1 MKKDRNSF
9 FQEYGFNSYNNNY
22 QQMPN
27 MSTPMNMPMNT
38 QMQANS
44 SFYAGPV
51 AGGTSEELDARI
63 SKLERQVSRL
73 ETRISNLEKGTTNTN
88 PSDYNYS
95 SNMYMLLTFLY
106 LKLTKRKFFYDLI
119 YFFSSKYMLWYLHP
133 NTKSNINKCSNNCIN
148 NN

>member
-27 MSTPMNMPMNT
+27 MSTLMNMPMNT

-51 AGGTSEELDARI
+51 AGGASEELDARI

-73 ETRISNLEKGTTNTN
+73 ETRISNLEKGTTTT

-95 SNMYMLLTFLY
+95 NNMYML
-106 LKLTKRKFFYDLI
+106 
-119 YFFSSKYMLWYLHP
+119 
-133 NTKSNINKCSNNCIN
+133 
-148 NN
+148 

>member
-51 AGGTSEELDARI
+51 AGGASEELDA
-63 SKLERQVSRL
+63 
-73 ETRISNLEKGTTNTN
+73 RISNLEKGTTTT

-95 SNMYMLLTFLY
+95 NNMYML
-106 LKLTKRKFFYDLI
+106 
-119 YFFSSKYMLWYLHP
+119 
-133 NTKSNINKCSNNCIN
+133 
-148 NN
+148 

>member
-27 MSTPMNMPMNT
+27 MSVPMNMPMNT

-51 AGGTSEELDARI
+51 AGTSEELDARI
-63 SKLERQVSRL
+63 SKLERQVSRI
-73 ETRISNLEKGTTNTN
+73 ETRISNLEKGTTTT

-95 SNMYMLLTFLY
+95 NNMYML
-106 LKLTKRKFFYDLI
+106 
-119 YFFSSKYMLWYLHP
+119 
-133 NTKSNINKCSNNCIN
+133 
-148 NN
+148 

>member
-27 MSTPMNMPMNT
+27 MGAPMNMPMNT

-44 SFYAGPV
+44 SFYAGPI
-51 AGGTSEELDARI
+51 AGTSEELDARI

-73 ETRISNLEKGTTNTN
+73 ETRISNLEKGTTTT

-95 SNMYMLLTFLY
+95 NNMYML
-106 LKLTKRKFFYDLI
+106 
-119 YFFSSKYMLWYLHP
+119 
-133 NTKSNINKCSNNCIN
+133 
-148 NN
+148 

>member
-63 SKLERQVSRL
+63 S
-73 ETRISNLEKGTTNTN
+73 NLEKGTTNTN

-95 SNMYMLLTFLY
+95 SNMYML
-106 LKLTKRKFFYDLI
+106 
-119 YFFSSKYMLWYLHP
+119 
-133 NTKSNINKCSNNCIN
+133 
-148 NN
+148 

>member
-27 MSTPMNMPMNT
+27 MSAPMNMPMNT

-51 AGGTSEELDARI
+51 AGTSEELDARI
-63 SKLERQVSRL
+63 S
-73 ETRISNLEKGTTNTN
+73 NLEKGTTTT

-95 SNMYMLLTFLY
+95 NNMYML
-106 LKLTKRKFFYDLI
+106 
-119 YFFSSKYMLWYLHP
+119 
-133 NTKSNINKCSNNCIN
+133 
-148 NN
+148 

>member
-9 FQEYGFNSYNNNY
+9 FQEYGFNSYNNSY

-27 MSTPMNMPMNT
+27 MNAPMNMPMNT

-51 AGGTSEELDARI
+51 TGTSEELDARI
-63 SKLERQVSRL
+63 SKLERQISRL
-73 ETRISNLEKGTTNTN
+73 ETRISNLEKGTTATN

-95 SNMYMLLTFLY
+95 SNMYML
-106 LKLTKRKFFYDLI
+106 
-119 YFFSSKYMLWYLHP
+119 
-133 NTKSNINKCSNNCIN
+133 
-148 NN
+148 